1 MNRKGFTLIE
11 TLMVIVL
18 IGIIS
23 LILVPN
29 VINMINKNK
38 TKSCENLK
46 KNIISATKIYV
57 NENKYDLNF
66 TCDNKVYITI
76 ATLKENGK
84 ISDDIKDPKTNI
96 AISDEEKVEVTFNC
110 TTKQFTYNFNYTCE

>member
-1 MNRKGFTLIE
+1 MNNKGFTLIE
-11 TLMVIVL
+11 TLMVIAL

-29 VINMINKNK
+29 VISMINKNK

-46 KNIISATKIYV
+46 NNIISATKIYV

-66 TCDNKVYITI
+66 TCDNTI
-76 ATLKENGK
+76 EIPISKLIEVGK
-84 ISDDIKDPKTNI
+84 ISSDIKNPIN
-96 AISDEEKVEVTFNC
+96 DEDLTTKKIEVTFNC

>member
-1 MNRKGFTLIE
+1 MNNKGFTLIE

-29 VINMINKNK
+29 VVSMINKNK

-46 KNIISATKIYV
+46 NNIISAAKIYV

-66 TCDNKVYITI
+66 TCDNKVDITI

-110 TTKQFTYNFNYTCE
+110 TTKQFTYKFNYDC

>member
-1 MNRKGFTLIE
+1 MNNKGFTLIE

-29 VINMINKNK
+29 VVSMINKNK

-46 KNIISATKIYV
+46 NNIISAAKIYV

-66 TCDNKVYITI
+66 TCDNEVDITI
-76 ATLKENGK
+76 STLKENGK

-110 TTKQFTYNFNYTCE
+110 TTKQFTYKFNYDC

>member
-1 MNRKGFTLIE
+1 MNNKGFTLIE

-29 VINMINKNK
+29 VVSMINKNK

-46 KNIISATKIYV
+46 NNIISATKIYV

-66 TCDNKVYITI
+66 TCDNEVDITI
-76 ATLKENGK
+76 STLKENGK

-110 TTKQFTYNFNYTCE
+110 TTKQFTYNFNYDC